1 MFWLPFC
8 SLLGEGVYIMTTLD
22 RCIEFLDLGRVC
34 YAHTRHSQAFTAV
47 EVAFAEHISPH
58 RLAKTVVYATV
69 QGYGLAVL
77 PADTLINMETLGR
90 CLNDPDIRLI
100 SEREMLELFP
110 ECEVGAM
117 PPFGNLFN
125 VPVVVDLSVAEQE
138 FIAFNAGTHRD
149 VLHMSYS
156 DFARLVDPAVAKFA
170 ITSPQHSIVEIQG

>member
-1 MFWLPFC
+1 
-8 SLLGEGVYIMTTLD
+8 MTTLD
-22 RCIEFLDLGRVC
+22 RCIEFLDVGRVC
-34 YAHTRHSQAFTAV
+34 YAHTRHSQAFTAL

-58 RLAKTVVYATV
+58 RLAKTVVYATA
-69 QGYGLAVL
+69 QGYGFAVL

-125 VPVVVDLSVAEQE
+125 LPVVVDLSIAEQE

-149 VLHMSYS
+149 VMHMSYS

-170 ITSPQHSIVEIQG
+170 ITSPQHAIVEIRG